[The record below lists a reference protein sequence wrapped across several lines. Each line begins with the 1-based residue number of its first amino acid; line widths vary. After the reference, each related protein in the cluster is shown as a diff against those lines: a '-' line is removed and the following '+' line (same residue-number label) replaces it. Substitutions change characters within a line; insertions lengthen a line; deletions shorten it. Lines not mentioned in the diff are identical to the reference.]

1 MKKRNESIKEA
12 ISSLQ
17 YQLQRYKTMGN
28 GTACQFLNKK
38 LQKLIAIQEFNQ

>member
-1 MKKRNESIKEA
+1 MKKENKSIKEA

-28 GTACQFLNKK
+28 GTTCQFISKK
-38 LQKLIAIQEFNQ
+38 LQKLIALQEDNH